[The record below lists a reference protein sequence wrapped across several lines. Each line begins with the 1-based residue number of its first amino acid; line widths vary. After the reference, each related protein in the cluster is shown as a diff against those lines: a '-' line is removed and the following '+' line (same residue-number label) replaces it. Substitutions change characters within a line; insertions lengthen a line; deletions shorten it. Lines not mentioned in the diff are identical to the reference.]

1 MYYDDDL
8 WDLRGHN
15 NNVPFGGDQQFVYT
29 ILDQYKL
36 DSMHHTYFNSEY
48 DGLIGSGMGGSAS
61 AACGI
66 IAAISKRLN
75 LNLTRSQIA
84 ETAWD
89 IEVNKLKLFG
99 GKQDQ
104 YAASFG
110 GSNQITFGESGEV
123 VVGSLAMDKILPSL
137 LLFSTGITR
146 TDPKLQE
153 NLKAL
158 DEEKLYNLHHIK
170 NLAYLALTPIAS
182 GDIKELGKLLNESW
196 VYKKA
201 TNKVSTS
208 QIDHYIYSAKK
219 YGAYGGKLLGSGQG
233 GMMIFI
239 VDPDSKKTFIEKM
252 EAEGLENW
260 DFDLCRNG
268 VMTRILPR

>member
-36 DSMHHTYFNSEY
+36 DSMHHTYFDSEY
-48 DGLIGSGMGGSAS
+48 DGLVGSGMGGSAS
-61 AACGI
+61 AAVAI
-66 IAAISKRLN
+66 VAAISKRLN
-75 LNLTRSQIA
+75 LNLTKSQIA

-123 VVGSLAMDKILPSL
+123 VVKPLAMDKILPSL
-137 LLFSTGITR
+137 LLFSTGIER

-153 NLKAL
+153 NLKTL
-158 DEEKLYNLHHIK
+158 DEDKLYNLHHIK
-170 NLAYLALTPIAS
+170 NLAYLALAPIES

-201 TNKVSTS
+201 TNKVSTP
-208 QIDHYIYSAKK
+208 QIDKFYKK
-219 YGAYGGKLLGSGQG
+219 SKEFGACGFKLLGAG
-233 GMMIFI
+233 GGGFFICI
-239 VDPDSKKTFIEKM
+239 VDPILKTEFIKKMTIEG
-252 EAEGLENW
+252 AENW
-260 DFDLCRNG
+260 DFSIDYNG
-268 VMTRILPR
+268 VQTRELPR